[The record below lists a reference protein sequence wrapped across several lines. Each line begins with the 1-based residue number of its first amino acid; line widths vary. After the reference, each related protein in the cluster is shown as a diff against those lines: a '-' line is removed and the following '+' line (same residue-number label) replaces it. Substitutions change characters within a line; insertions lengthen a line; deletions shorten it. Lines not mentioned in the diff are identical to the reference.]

1 MRTAKEIINE
11 FKAIADNPR
20 KAMDDYKIETGKGA
34 VGIMP
39 VYCPEEIVHAA
50 GYLPIGMWGAQKKQ
64 ISKAR
69 TYLPPFACS
78 IMQSV
83 MELQLEG
90 VYDDL
95 EAVIFSVPCDTLKCM
110 SQKWNRP
117 VPAIVFTHPQNRKI
131 AKDAANVFAREEFN
145 IVKEKLE
152 DILDVHISNKAIKNS
167 IAVYNENRAACREFS
182 DVAAEYAAVVTPSD
196 RHAVIKARWFM
207 EKSRHTAL
215 VKELI
220 AALKAEPAPEFKGK
234 KIIVTGI
241 QVEPYDVLDIF
252 QENGFAIVADDLA
265 QETRN
270 FRQDVPDDDDALM
283 ALARAWNEFDGC
295 SLATDANKPKGQM
308 IIDAVKKYGAD
319 AVVVCMMKF
328 CDPEEFDYPI
338 LLQEFE
344 AAGVKNLYIEVDQE
358 STAFEQVKTR
368 IQTFAEI
375 LCRCQPDGQDRVHR
389 LRYRLQDVHPGQQVD
404 ARRRLC
410 QRRADLP
417 GSLHDDRNF
426 RGPRCV
432 GNQELY
438 LHGRLVRREFLT

>member
-20 KAMDDYKIETGKGA
+20 KAMDDYKKETGKGA

-90 VYDDL
+90 VYDYL

-375 LCRCQPDGQDRVHR
+375 L
-389 LRYRLQDVHPGQQVD
+389 
-404 ARRRLC
+404 
-410 QRRADLP
+410 
-417 GSLHDDRNF
+417 
-426 RGPRCV
+426 
-432 GNQELY
+432 
-438 LHGRLVRREFLT
+438 

>member
-20 KAMDDYKIETGKGA
+20 KAMDDYKKETGKGA

-207 EKSRHTAL
+207 EKSHHTAL

-375 LCRCQPDGQDRVHR
+375 L
-389 LRYRLQDVHPGQQVD
+389 
-404 ARRRLC
+404 
-410 QRRADLP
+410 
-417 GSLHDDRNF
+417 
-426 RGPRCV
+426 
-432 GNQELY
+432 
-438 LHGRLVRREFLT
+438 

>member
-20 KAMDDYKIETGKGA
+20 KAMDDYKKETGKGA

-319 AVVVCMMKF
+319 AVIVCMMKF

-375 LCRCQPDGQDRVHR
+375 L
-389 LRYRLQDVHPGQQVD
+389 
-404 ARRRLC
+404 
-410 QRRADLP
+410 
-417 GSLHDDRNF
+417 
-426 RGPRCV
+426 
-432 GNQELY
+432 
-438 LHGRLVRREFLT
+438 

>member
-20 KAMDDYKIETGKGA
+20 KAMDDYKKETGKGA

-50 GYLPIGMWGAQKKQ
+50 GYLP
-64 ISKAR
+64 
-69 TYLPPFACS
+69 
-78 IMQSV
+78 
-83 MELQLEG
+83 
-90 VYDDL
+90 
-95 EAVIFSVPCDTLKCM
+95 VIFSVPCDTLKCM

-375 LCRCQPDGQDRVHR
+375 L
-389 LRYRLQDVHPGQQVD
+389 
-404 ARRRLC
+404 
-410 QRRADLP
+410 
-417 GSLHDDRNF
+417 
-426 RGPRCV
+426 
-432 GNQELY
+432 
-438 LHGRLVRREFLT
+438 

>member
-20 KAMDDYKIETGKGA
+20 KAMDDYKKETGKGA

-145 IVKEKLE
+145 IVKEKRE

-375 LCRCQPDGQDRVHR
+375 L
-389 LRYRLQDVHPGQQVD
+389 
-404 ARRRLC
+404 
-410 QRRADLP
+410 
-417 GSLHDDRNF
+417 
-426 RGPRCV
+426 
-432 GNQELY
+432 
-438 LHGRLVRREFLT
+438 

>member
-20 KAMDDYKIETGKGA
+20 KAMDDYKKETGKGA

-270 FRQDVPDDDDALM
+270 FRQDVPDDADALM

-375 LCRCQPDGQDRVHR
+375 L
-389 LRYRLQDVHPGQQVD
+389 
-404 ARRRLC
+404 
-410 QRRADLP
+410 
-417 GSLHDDRNF
+417 
-426 RGPRCV
+426 
-432 GNQELY
+432 
-438 LHGRLVRREFLT
+438 

>member
-20 KAMDDYKIETGKGA
+20 KAMDDYKKETGKGA

-252 QENGFAIVADDLA
+252 QENGFAIVVDDLA

-375 LCRCQPDGQDRVHR
+375 L
-389 LRYRLQDVHPGQQVD
+389 
-404 ARRRLC
+404 
-410 QRRADLP
+410 
-417 GSLHDDRNF
+417 
-426 RGPRCV
+426 
-432 GNQELY
+432 
-438 LHGRLVRREFLT
+438 

>member
-20 KAMDDYKIETGKGA
+20 KAMDDYKKETGKGA

-283 ALARAWNEFDGC
+283 ALARAWNEFNGC

-375 LCRCQPDGQDRVHR
+375 L
-389 LRYRLQDVHPGQQVD
+389 
-404 ARRRLC
+404 
-410 QRRADLP
+410 
-417 GSLHDDRNF
+417 
-426 RGPRCV
+426 
-432 GNQELY
+432 
-438 LHGRLVRREFLT
+438 

>member
-20 KAMDDYKIETGKGA
+20 KAMDDYKKETGKGA

-39 VYCPEEIVHAA
+39 VYCPEEIVNAA

-295 SLATDANKPKGQM
+295 SLATDVNKPKGQM

-375 LCRCQPDGQDRVHR
+375 L
-389 LRYRLQDVHPGQQVD
+389 
-404 ARRRLC
+404 
-410 QRRADLP
+410 
-417 GSLHDDRNF
+417 
-426 RGPRCV
+426 
-432 GNQELY
+432 
-438 LHGRLVRREFLT
+438 

>member
-20 KAMDDYKIETGKGA
+20 KAMDDYKKETGKGA

-319 AVVVCMMKF
+319 AVVVCMMNF

-375 LCRCQPDGQDRVHR
+375 L
-389 LRYRLQDVHPGQQVD
+389 
-404 ARRRLC
+404 
-410 QRRADLP
+410 
-417 GSLHDDRNF
+417 
-426 RGPRCV
+426 
-432 GNQELY
+432 
-438 LHGRLVRREFLT
+438 

>member
-20 KAMDDYKIETGKGA
+20 KAMDDYKKETGKGA

-39 VYCPEEIVHAA
+39 VYCPEELVHAA

-344 AAGVKNLYIEVDQE
+344 AAGVKNLYIEIDQE

-375 LCRCQPDGQDRVHR
+375 L
-389 LRYRLQDVHPGQQVD
+389 
-404 ARRRLC
+404 
-410 QRRADLP
+410 
-417 GSLHDDRNF
+417 
-426 RGPRCV
+426 
-432 GNQELY
+432 
-438 LHGRLVRREFLT
+438 

>member
-20 KAMDDYKIETGKGA
+20 KAMDDYKKETGKGA

-283 ALARAWNEFDGC
+283 SLARAWNEFDGC
-295 SLATDANKPKGQM
+295 SLATHVNKPKGQM

-375 LCRCQPDGQDRVHR
+375 L
-389 LRYRLQDVHPGQQVD
+389 
-404 ARRRLC
+404 
-410 QRRADLP
+410 
-417 GSLHDDRNF
+417 
-426 RGPRCV
+426 
-432 GNQELY
+432 
-438 LHGRLVRREFLT
+438 

>member
-20 KAMDDYKIETGKGA
+20 KAMDDYKKETGKGA

-295 SLATDANKPKGQM
+295 SLATDVNKPKGQM

-344 AAGVKNLYIEVDQE
+344 AAGVKNLYIEEDQE

-375 LCRCQPDGQDRVHR
+375 L
-389 LRYRLQDVHPGQQVD
+389 
-404 ARRRLC
+404 
-410 QRRADLP
+410 
-417 GSLHDDRNF
+417 
-426 RGPRCV
+426 
-432 GNQELY
+432 
-438 LHGRLVRREFLT
+438 

>member
-20 KAMDDYKIETGKGA
+20 KAMDDYKKETGKGA

-83 MELQLEG
+83 MELQLEC

-167 IAVYNENRAACREFS
+167 IAVYNENRAVCREFS

-344 AAGVKNLYIEVDQE
+344 AAGVKNLYIEIDQE

-375 LCRCQPDGQDRVHR
+375 L
-389 LRYRLQDVHPGQQVD
+389 
-404 ARRRLC
+404 
-410 QRRADLP
+410 
-417 GSLHDDRNF
+417 
-426 RGPRCV
+426 
-432 GNQELY
+432 
-438 LHGRLVRREFLT
+438 

>member
-20 KAMDDYKIETGKGA
+20 KAMDDYKKETGKGA

-338 LLQEFE
+338 LLQVFE
-344 AAGVKNLYIEVDQE
+344 AAGVTNLYIEVDQE

-375 LCRCQPDGQDRVHR
+375 L
-389 LRYRLQDVHPGQQVD
+389 
-404 ARRRLC
+404 
-410 QRRADLP
+410 
-417 GSLHDDRNF
+417 
-426 RGPRCV
+426 
-432 GNQELY
+432 
-438 LHGRLVRREFLT
+438 

>member
-20 KAMDDYKIETGKGA
+20 KAMDDYKKETGKVA
-34 VGIMP
+34 VVIMP

-375 LCRCQPDGQDRVHR
+375 L
-389 LRYRLQDVHPGQQVD
+389 
-404 ARRRLC
+404 
-410 QRRADLP
+410 
-417 GSLHDDRNF
+417 
-426 RGPRCV
+426 
-432 GNQELY
+432 
-438 LHGRLVRREFLT
+438 

>member
-20 KAMDDYKIETGKGA
+20 KAMDDYKKETGKGA

-95 EAVIFSVPCDTLKCM
+95 EAVIFSVACDTLKCM

-167 IAVYNENRAACREFS
+167 IAVYNENRAVCREFS

-375 LCRCQPDGQDRVHR
+375 L
-389 LRYRLQDVHPGQQVD
+389 
-404 ARRRLC
+404 
-410 QRRADLP
+410 
-417 GSLHDDRNF
+417 
-426 RGPRCV
+426 
-432 GNQELY
+432 
-438 LHGRLVRREFLT
+438 

>member
-20 KAMDDYKIETGKGA
+20 KAMDDYKKETGKGA

-131 AKDAANVFAREEFN
+131 AKNAANVFAREEFN

-344 AAGVKNLYIEVDQE
+344 AAGVKNLYIEIDQE

-375 LCRCQPDGQDRVHR
+375 L
-389 LRYRLQDVHPGQQVD
+389 
-404 ARRRLC
+404 
-410 QRRADLP
+410 
-417 GSLHDDRNF
+417 
-426 RGPRCV
+426 
-432 GNQELY
+432 
-438 LHGRLVRREFLT
+438 

>member
-20 KAMDDYKIETGKGA
+20 KAMDDYKKETGKGA

-182 DVAAEYAAVVTPSD
+182 DVVAEYAAVVTPSD

-375 LCRCQPDGQDRVHR
+375 L
-389 LRYRLQDVHPGQQVD
+389 
-404 ARRRLC
+404 
-410 QRRADLP
+410 
-417 GSLHDDRNF
+417 
-426 RGPRCV
+426 
-432 GNQELY
+432 
-438 LHGRLVRREFLT
+438 

>member
-11 FKAIADNPR
+11 FKGIADNPR
-20 KAMDDYKIETGKGA
+20 KAMDDYKKETGKGA

-375 LCRCQPDGQDRVHR
+375 L
-389 LRYRLQDVHPGQQVD
+389 
-404 ARRRLC
+404 
-410 QRRADLP
+410 
-417 GSLHDDRNF
+417 
-426 RGPRCV
+426 
-432 GNQELY
+432 
-438 LHGRLVRREFLT
+438 

>member
-20 KAMDDYKIETGKGA
+20 KAMDDYKKETDKGA

-375 LCRCQPDGQDRVHR
+375 L
-389 LRYRLQDVHPGQQVD
+389 
-404 ARRRLC
+404 
-410 QRRADLP
+410 
-417 GSLHDDRNF
+417 
-426 RGPRCV
+426 
-432 GNQELY
+432 
-438 LHGRLVRREFLT
+438 

>member
-20 KAMDDYKIETGKGA
+20 KAMDDYKKETGKGA

-196 RHAVIKARWFM
+196 RHSVIKARWFM

-295 SLATDANKPKGQM
+295 SLATDVNKPKGQM

-375 LCRCQPDGQDRVHR
+375 L
-389 LRYRLQDVHPGQQVD
+389 
-404 ARRRLC
+404 
-410 QRRADLP
+410 
-417 GSLHDDRNF
+417 
-426 RGPRCV
+426 
-432 GNQELY
+432 
-438 LHGRLVRREFLT
+438 

>member
-1 MRTAKEIINE
+1 MGRIEDIISQLNTIAE
-11 FKAIADNPR
+11 NPAKAIE
-20 KAMDDYKIETGKGA
+20 DYKKATGKGA
-34 VGIMP
+34 VGVMP
-39 VYCPEEIVHAA
+39 LYVPEEIIHAA
-50 GYLPIGMWGAQKKQ
+50 GYLPVGMWGARKKE
-64 ISKAR
+64 ISRAR

-83 MELQLEG
+83 IELQLEG
-90 VYDDL
+90 VYDILDT
-95 EAVIFSVPCDTLKCM
+95 VIFSVPCDTLKCM

-167 IAVYNENRAACREFS
+167 IAVYNENRAVCREFS

-375 LCRCQPDGQDRVHR
+375 L
-389 LRYRLQDVHPGQQVD
+389 
-404 ARRRLC
+404 
-410 QRRADLP
+410 
-417 GSLHDDRNF
+417 
-426 RGPRCV
+426 
-432 GNQELY
+432 
-438 LHGRLVRREFLT
+438 

>member
-20 KAMDDYKIETGKGA
+20 KAMDDYKKETGKGA

-110 SQKWNRP
+110 SQNWNRP

-196 RHAVIKARWFM
+196 RHAVIKERWFM
-207 EKSRHTAL
+207 EKSRHRAL

-375 LCRCQPDGQDRVHR
+375 L
-389 LRYRLQDVHPGQQVD
+389 
-404 ARRRLC
+404 
-410 QRRADLP
+410 
-417 GSLHDDRNF
+417 
-426 RGPRCV
+426 
-432 GNQELY
+432 
-438 LHGRLVRREFLT
+438 

>member
-20 KAMDDYKIETGKGA
+20 KAMDDYKKETGKGA

-328 CDPEEFDYPI
+328 CDPEEFDNPI

-375 LCRCQPDGQDRVHR
+375 L
-389 LRYRLQDVHPGQQVD
+389 
-404 ARRRLC
+404 
-410 QRRADLP
+410 
-417 GSLHDDRNF
+417 
-426 RGPRCV
+426 
-432 GNQELY
+432 
-438 LHGRLVRREFLT
+438 

>member
-20 KAMDDYKIETGKGA
+20 KAMDDYKKETGKGA

-196 RHAVIKARWFM
+196 RHAIIKARWFM

-375 LCRCQPDGQDRVHR
+375 L
-389 LRYRLQDVHPGQQVD
+389 
-404 ARRRLC
+404 
-410 QRRADLP
+410 
-417 GSLHDDRNF
+417 
-426 RGPRCV
+426 
-432 GNQELY
+432 
-438 LHGRLVRREFLT
+438 

>member
-20 KAMDDYKIETGKGA
+20 KAMDDYKKETGKGA

-358 STAFEQVKTR
+358 STEFEQVKTR

-375 LCRCQPDGQDRVHR
+375 L
-389 LRYRLQDVHPGQQVD
+389 
-404 ARRRLC
+404 
-410 QRRADLP
+410 
-417 GSLHDDRNF
+417 
-426 RGPRCV
+426 
-432 GNQELY
+432 
-438 LHGRLVRREFLT
+438 

>member
-20 KAMDDYKIETGKGA
+20 KAMDDYKKETGKGA

-182 DVAAEYAAVVTPSD
+182 DVAAEYAAVVTPAD

-375 LCRCQPDGQDRVHR
+375 L
-389 LRYRLQDVHPGQQVD
+389 
-404 ARRRLC
+404 
-410 QRRADLP
+410 
-417 GSLHDDRNF
+417 
-426 RGPRCV
+426 
-432 GNQELY
+432 
-438 LHGRLVRREFLT
+438 

>member
-11 FKAIADNPR
+11 FKAIADNPK
-20 KAMDDYKIETGKGA
+20 KAMDDYKKETGKGA

-295 SLATDANKPKGQM
+295 SLATDVNKPKGQM

-375 LCRCQPDGQDRVHR
+375 L
-389 LRYRLQDVHPGQQVD
+389 
-404 ARRRLC
+404 
-410 QRRADLP
+410 
-417 GSLHDDRNF
+417 
-426 RGPRCV
+426 
-432 GNQELY
+432 
-438 LHGRLVRREFLT
+438 

>member
-20 KAMDDYKIETGKGA
+20 KAMDDYKKETGKGA

-215 VKELI
+215 FKELI

-344 AAGVKNLYIEVDQE
+344 AAGVKNLYIEIDQE

-375 LCRCQPDGQDRVHR
+375 L
-389 LRYRLQDVHPGQQVD
+389 
-404 ARRRLC
+404 
-410 QRRADLP
+410 
-417 GSLHDDRNF
+417 
-426 RGPRCV
+426 
-432 GNQELY
+432 
-438 LHGRLVRREFLT
+438 

>member
-20 KAMDDYKIETGKGA
+20 KAMDDYKKETGKGA

-117 VPAIVFTHPQNRKI
+117 VPAIVFTHPQNRKV

-295 SLATDANKPKGQM
+295 SLATDVNKPKGQM

-375 LCRCQPDGQDRVHR
+375 L
-389 LRYRLQDVHPGQQVD
+389 
-404 ARRRLC
+404 
-410 QRRADLP
+410 
-417 GSLHDDRNF
+417 
-426 RGPRCV
+426 
-432 GNQELY
+432 
-438 LHGRLVRREFLT
+438 